1 MKKVLL
7 PIDISER
14 SLKTINRFKEGHT
27 PEEAEATLLTV
38 MEGSSH
44 FKFNDEYERYRQKLL
59 KELEDMTA
67 QLEGYKVSTV
77 VLQGNPGSCIVDYV
91 KNNKFDLLIMTRS
104 KRGVIGKLGFVASY
118 IVRQAP
124 NMNLLILK
132 ED

>member
-59 KELEDMTA
+59 KELESLAA
-67 QLEGYKVSTV
+67 QLEGYKVNTV
-77 VLQGNPGSCIVDYV
+77 ILQGSPGSSIVEYA

-104 KRGVIGKLGFVASY
+104 KRGVFGKLGSVASY
-118 IVRQAP
+118 IVGQAP

>member
-7 PIDISER
+7 PIDVSER
-14 SLKTINRFKEGHT
+14 SLKTINRFKEGYT

-59 KELEDMTA
+59 KELEDLAA
-67 QLEGYKVSTV
+67 QLEGYKVNTV
-77 VLQGNPGSCIVDYV
+77 ILQGSPGSSIVEYA

-104 KRGVIGKLGFVASY
+104 KRGVIGKLGSVASY

>member
-7 PIDISER
+7 PIDVSER

-38 MEGSSH
+38 MESSSH

-59 KELEDMTA
+59 KELEDLAA
-67 QLEGYKVSTV
+67 QMEGYKVSTV
-77 VLQGNPGSCIVDYV
+77 ILQGSPGSSIVEYA

-104 KRGVIGKLGFVASY
+104 RRGVIGKLGSVASY

>member
-1 MKKVLL
+1 MKKILL
-7 PIDISER
+7 PIDVSER
-14 SLKTINRFKEGHT
+14 SLKTINRFKEGYT

-44 FKFNDEYERYRQKLL
+44 FKYGEEFERYRQKRLQ
-59 KELEDMTA
+59 ELEDMTA

-91 KNNKFDLLIMTRS
+91 KNNKFDMLIMTRS
-104 KRGVIGKLGFVASY
+104 KRGVIGKLGSVASY

>member
-7 PIDISER
+7 PIDVSER

-38 MEGSSH
+38 MESSSH

-59 KELEDMTA
+59 KELEDLAA
-67 QLEGYKVSTV
+67 QMEGYKVSTV
-77 VLQGNPGSCIVDYV
+77 ILQGSPGSSIVEYA

-104 KRGVIGKLGFVASY
+104 KRGVIGKLGSVASY

>member
-7 PIDISER
+7 PIDVSER
-14 SLKTINRFKEGHT
+14 SLKTINRFKEGYT

-59 KELEDMTA
+59 KEMDGLAA
-67 QLEGYKVSTV
+67 QLEGYKVNTV
-77 VLQGNPGSCIVDYV
+77 ILQGSPGSSIVEYA

-104 KRGVIGKLGFVASY
+104 KRGVIGKLGSVASY

>member
-1 MKKVLL
+1 MKKILL
-7 PIDISER
+7 PIDVSER
-14 SLKTINRFKEGHT
+14 SLKTINRFKEGYT

-44 FKFNDEYERYRQKLL
+44 FKYGEEFERYRQKRLQ
-59 KELEDMTA
+59 ELEDMTA

-77 VLQGNPGSCIVDYV
+77 VLQGSPGSSIVEYAR
-91 KNNKFDLLIMTRS
+91 NNKFDLLIMTRS
-104 KRGVIGKLGFVASY
+104 KRGVIGKLGSVASY

>member
-1 MKKVLL
+1 MQKVLL
-7 PIDISER
+7 PIDVSER
-14 SLKTINRFKEGHT
+14 SLKTINRFKEGYT

-44 FKFNDEYERYRQKLL
+44 FKYGDEFERHRQKRMQ
-59 KELEDMTA
+59 ELEKMAA

-77 VLQGNPGSCIVDYV
+77 ILQGSPGSSIVEYA

-104 KRGVIGKLGFVASY
+104 KRGVIGKLGSVASY

>member
-59 KELEDMTA
+59 KELESLAA
-67 QLEGYKVSTV
+67 QLEGYKVNTV
-77 VLQGNPGSCIVDYV
+77 ILQGSPGSSIVEYA

-104 KRGVIGKLGFVASY
+104 KRGVIGKLGSVASY

>member
-59 KELEDMTA
+59 KEMDGLAA
-67 QLEGYKVSTV
+67 QLEGYKVHTV
-77 VLQGNPGSCIVDYV
+77 ILQGSPGSSIVEYV
-91 KNNKFDLLIMTRS
+91 KNNRFDLLIMTRS
-104 KRGVIGKLGFVASY
+104 KRGVIGKLGSVASY

>member
-1 MKKVLL
+1 MQKVLL
-7 PIDISER
+7 PIDVSER

-38 MEGSSH
+38 MEGASH
-44 FKFNDEYERYRQKLL
+44 FKYGDEVERHRQKRMQ
-59 KELEDMTA
+59 ELEKMAA
-67 QLEGYKVSTV
+67 QLEGYTV
-77 VLQGNPGSCIVDYV
+77 HTVILQGSPGSSIVEYV
-91 KNNKFDLLIMTRS
+91 KNNRFDLLIMTRS
-104 KRGVIGKLGFVASY
+104 KRGVIGKLGSVASY

>member
-1 MKKVLL
+1 MQKVLL
-7 PIDISER
+7 PIDVSER
-14 SLKTINRFKEGHT
+14 SLKTINRFKEGYT

-38 MEGSSH
+38 MEGASH
-44 FKFNDEYERYRQKLL
+44 FKYGDEFERHRQKLL
-59 KELEDMTA
+59 KEMDGLAA

-77 VLQGNPGSCIVDYV
+77 ILQGSPGSSIVEYA

-104 KRGVIGKLGFVASY
+104 KRGVIGKLGSVASY